1 MASDQP
7 TQPSLLKDNA
17 PARPSRGHV
26 AKSPLR
32 DTDRWLGMEISHRRL
47 FDALQSG
54 WLQPRTSQAGHL
66 LAERAFLREPDDA
79 AGSYPIQLRVKL
91 NAAKLPEMRIRRRRP
106 RILFWPGALPTFAI
120 SELAVSTEEE
130 RVRLTSLAAGFSNIE
145 LPAEPTVTASDRCID
160 PNGFEPERLPE
171 SDTPRA
177 RGQPKYQRPR
187 SEQPPELGI
196 HETVDAQQGAMS
208 MAIWAVPRMAPWL
221 DLLVASLDGDETL
234 QTAADKVDAHWCAA
248 PPWTQDAKQRISDLS
263 DSQDLLWRASAKVFA
278 AASADAPGRELAE
291 EIAGEARSCPETAAW
306 LESTRR
312 ILRAESTIELDHWQS
327 RPVETAIQL
336 VLARPRPARFI
347 TWLSDMP
354 ELPPAIWWSGALL
367 CGLLTG
373 YLRLDS
379 KFRGSAA
386 QQEALTIHA
395 FRACGGNGPI
405 TWPSVSGRPNW
416 SKRGENFVLLWGE
429 REVAQWTAHSRSKWL
444 YADLDSPDMKLA
456 ATDLA
461 KQLKWPCLRRQIFF
475 RTPCRLETDKKDL
488 QFDGKTLSILRSTAL
503 RLPRDSSH
511 GDVTFEDTLDVER
524 FRHWLAVGP
533 GRVEEPPPAIR
544 SHRPA
549 KPTPD
554 RAAHTGNT
562 DRAAE
567 VEIVTSGTIQRN
579 ILGIRGLD
587 YLTDFL
593 RDSEESELVAVI
605 DESPWSAE
613 LKTRRVQH
621 YGWRYSY
628 KDRRVDESMYLG
640 PLPDWAKRLARRL
653 ADLGLLCNI
662 PDQVI
667 VNDYHGNQ
675 GISWH
680 ADAPSFADGIATVS
694 LLASWEMNF
703 RLGKDKCTQRLEQ
716 RSALIMHGDARYK
729 WKHEIPKRKY
739 ETNPYTNEKELR
751 RRRLSLTF
759 RKLRQ
764 YPGRHPRS
772 AT

>member
-1 MASDQP
+1 MASDHP
-7 TQPSLLKDNA
+7 NQPSLLEDNA
-17 PARPSRGHV
+17 PARPSRGHA

-47 FDALQSG
+47 LDALQSG
-54 WLQPRTSQAGHL
+54 WLQPRASQAGHL

-79 AGSYPIQLRVKL
+79 AGSYPIRLRVKL
-91 NAAKLPEMRIRRRRP
+91 KAAKLPEMRIRRRRP
-106 RILFWPGALPTFAI
+106 RILFCPGAIPTFAI
-120 SELAVSTEEE
+120 SELAVKTEEE
-130 RVRLTSLAAGFSNIE
+130 RVRLTSLAASFSNIE
-145 LPAEPTVTASDRCID
+145 LPAEPTVTTSDRCID

-171 SDTPRA
+171 SDTPGA
-177 RGQPKYQRPR
+177 HGQPKYKRLR
-187 SEQPPELGI
+187 SEQPPEPGI
-196 HETVDAQQGAMS
+196 PDTVDAQQGAMS

-221 DLLVASLDGDETL
+221 DLLVASLDGDEKL
-234 QTAADKVDAHWCAA
+234 QTAADKVDAPWCAA
-248 PPWTQDAKQRISDLS
+248 PPWTQDAKQRISDLG
-263 DSQDLLWRASAKVFA
+263 DSQNLLWRATVKVFA
-278 AASADAPGRELAE
+278 AAGADAPGRELAE
-291 EIAGEARSCPETAAW
+291 EIAEEARSCPETAAW

-312 ILRAESTIELDHWQS
+312 ILRAESTIELDQWQT

-336 VLARPRPARFI
+336 VLARPKPARFI

-354 ELPPAIWWSGALL
+354 ELPPAIWWSAALL

-386 QQEALTIHA
+386 QQEALTIHV
-395 FRACGGNGPI
+395 FRVCGGNGAI
-405 TWPSVSGRPNW
+405 SWPSVSGRPNW

-429 REVAQWTAHSRSKWL
+429 REVAQWTAHSRSNWL
-444 YADLDSPDMKLA
+444 DADLDSPDMRRA

-461 KQLKWPCLRRQIFF
+461 KHLKWPCLRWQISF
-475 RTPCRLETDKKDL
+475 RKPCQLETEKEDL
-488 QFDGKTLSILRSTAL
+488 QFDGKTLSILRPTAL
-503 RLPRDSSH
+503 HFRHDSSH
-511 GDVTFEDTLDVER
+511 ADVTFEDTLDAEQ

-533 GRVEEPPPAIR
+533 GRVEEPPPVIR
-544 SHRPA
+544 SDPPA
-549 KPTPD
+549 TPTTELK
-554 RAAHTGNT
+554 AHIGKTGRVT
-562 DRAAE
+562 DVAAE
-567 VEIVTSGTIQRN
+567 AEIAPSDSIQRN
-579 ILGIRGLD
+579 MLGIPGLN

-593 RDSEESELVAVI
+593 SDSEESDLVAVI
-605 DESPWSAE
+605 DNSPWSAE

-628 KDRRVDESMYLG
+628 RDRRVDKSMYLG
-640 PLPDWAKRLARRL
+640 PLPNWAKELGKRLVDLRL
-653 ADLGLLCNI
+653 LGKI

-675 GISWH
+675 GITWH

-703 RLGKDKCTQRLEQ
+703 RLGKDKRTQRLEQ
-716 RSALIMHGDARYK
+716 RSALIMSGDARYK

-739 ETNPYTNEKELR
+739 ETNPDTNKKELR

-759 RKLRQ
+759 RMLKQ
-764 YPGRHPRS
+764 
-772 AT
+772 

>member
-1 MASDQP
+1 MASEQP
-7 TQPSLLKDNA
+7 TQPSLLEDNA
-17 PARPSRGHV
+17 PTRPSHGHV
-26 AKSPLR
+26 AESPLQ

-54 WLQPRTSQAGHL
+54 WLQPHASQAGHL
-66 LAERAFLREPDDA
+66 LADRAFLREPDGA
-79 AGSYPIQLRVKL
+79 AGSYPIRLRIKL

-120 SELAVSTEEE
+120 SELAVRTEEE
-130 RVRLTSLAAGFSNIE
+130 RVRLTSLAASFSNIE
-145 LPAEPTVTASDRCID
+145 LPAEPTVAPSDRCID
-160 PNGFEPERLPE
+160 PNGLKPERLPA
-171 SDTPRA
+171 SDTPGAHRK
-177 RGQPKYQRPR
+177 PKHQRPR
-187 SEQPPELGI
+187 SEQPPERGI
-196 HETVDAQQGAMS
+196 PDTVDAQQGAMS

-221 DLLVASLDGDETL
+221 DLLVASLDGNDKL
-234 QTAADKVDAHWCAA
+234 QTTADKVDAPWCAA
-248 PPWTQDAKQRISDLS
+248 PPWAQDAKQRTSNLG
-263 DSQDLLWRASAKVFA
+263 DSQELLWRATGMVFA
-278 AASADAPGRELAE
+278 AASADTPGRELAE
-291 EIAGEARSCPETAAW
+291 EIAQEARSCPETAAW

-312 ILRAESTIELDHWQS
+312 ILRAESTIELDQWQS

-336 VLARPRPARFI
+336 VLARPQPTRFI
-347 TWLSDMP
+347 TWLNDMP
-354 ELPPAIWWSGALL
+354 ELPPAIWWSAALL

-395 FRACGGNGPI
+395 FRTCGGNGAVA
-405 TWPSVSGRPNW
+405 WPSVSGRPNW
-416 SKRGENFVLLWGE
+416 SKRVENYVLFWGE

-444 YADLDSPDMKLA
+444 EADVNSPEMKRA

-461 KQLKWPCLRRQIFF
+461 KQLKWPCLRRQISF
-475 RTPCRLETDKKDL
+475 RKPCRLETDKEDL
-488 QFDGKTLSILRSTAL
+488 QFDGKTLSILRPTAL
-503 RLPRDSSH
+503 RLPHNSSH
-511 GDVTFEDTLDVER
+511 GNVTFEDTLDVEQ

-533 GRVEEPPPAIR
+533 GRVEKPPRVSPSHPPATPI
-544 SHRPA
+544 
-549 KPTPD
+549 PD
-554 RAAHTGNT
+554 RTAHPENLGRATDGAAK
-562 DRAAE
+562 AE
-567 VEIVTSGTIQRN
+567 IATSGVIRRN
-579 ILGIRGLD
+579 ILGIPGLD

-593 RDSEESELVAVI
+593 SDSEESDLVAVI

-628 KDRRVDESMYLG
+628 RDRRVDESMYLG
-640 PLPDWAKRLARRL
+640 PLPDWARNLAQRLV
-653 ADLGLLCNI
+653 DLGLLGKI

-667 VNDYHGNQ
+667 VNDYQRDQ

-703 RLGKDKCTQRLEQ
+703 RLGKDKRTQRLEQ
-716 RSALIMHGDARYK
+716 RSALIMRGDARYK
-729 WKHEIPKRKY
+729 WKHEIPRRKY
-739 ETNPYTNEKELR
+739 EAKPDTNEKKLR

-759 RKLRQ
+759 RKVKQ
-764 YPGRHPRS
+764 
-772 AT
+772 